1 MFIAEMNKFSP
12 ELKKARYFT
21 ANEIL
26 KFSKIA
32 YI

>member
-12 ELKKARYFT
+12 ELKKARHFT
-21 ANEIL
+21 QSETL
-26 KFSKIA
+26 TFSKIA